1 MVILFWIF
9 DNKIKFFIEIGV
21 EVLWGE
27 GVIFFIK
34 EEKKNNLSLGIIL
47 LNLFNYDL
55 INIIE

>member
-9 DNKIKFFIEIGV
+9 DNKIKFFIEFSV

-34 EEKKNNLSLGIIL
+34 EEKRK
-47 LNLFNYDL
+47 
-55 INIIE
+55 IN

>member
-9 DNKIKFFIEIGV
+9 YNKIKFFIEISV

-34 EEKKNNLSLGIIL
+34 EEKRK
-47 LNLFNYDL
+47 
-55 INIIE
+55 IN

>member
-34 EEKKNNLSLGIIL
+34 EEKKNKLSLGIIL

>member
-9 DNKIKFFIEIGV
+9 DNKIKFFIEISV

-34 EEKKNNLSLGIIL
+34 EKREK
-47 LNLFNYDL
+47 
-55 INIIE
+55 